1 MSRISFDDSDLVIIR
16 LAFVWGLLRIDDMQ
30 ETSERLNIK
39 SEELDAHHKHMKMKL
54 QSFIK
59 RLDNIEERKKVSEI
73 FQ

>member
-39 SEELDAHHKHMKMKL
+39 S
-54 QSFIK
+54 
-59 RLDNIEERKKVSEI
+59 
-73 FQ
+73 